1 MISNVI
7 EHPNFINSADLDFI
21 NDSVLSDRFP
31 WYWAERQTTPGFPF
45 LGHTLLSRDD
55 DIHTSDSDVFDFFR
69 GLLDS
74 FCERHEFKIN
84 ELLRGSLNLTY
95 SFDAIH
101 GDPHVDYRFDYS
113 QCIMYLNTCDA
124 GETIIFDEEYGENE
138 YMEDIYEV
146 GSDKKFT
153 EILRIKPEAGKII
166 HFSGK
171 NYHTHRWCRQ
181 GQRRVICVFA
191 FI

>member
-1 MISNVI
+1 M
-7 EHPNFINSADLDFI
+7 
-21 NDSVLSDRFP
+21 
-31 WYWAERQTTPGFPF
+31 
-45 LGHTLLSRDD
+45 
-55 DIHTSDSDVFDFFR
+55 
-69 GLLDS
+69 
-74 FCERHEFKIN
+74 
-84 ELLRGSLNLTY
+84 NLTY

-124 GETIIFDEEYGENE
+124 GETIIFDEEYGENK
-138 YMEDIYEV
+138 YTEDIYEV
-146 GSDKKFT
+146 GGDKKFT
-153 EILRIKPEAGKII
+153 EILRVKPEAGKII